1 MNEACTE
8 RLCPFRRRG
17 AGLGGHSGQAAPM
30 MLAVVGAV
38 LAGAVVLFAFGTALG
53 AKGQDQRVADLA
65 AIIAPQVIS
74 ELYPRLFEP
83 P

>member
-1 MNEACTE
+1 
-8 RLCPFRRRG
+8 
-17 AGLGGHSGQAAPM
+17 M

-53 AKGQDQRVADLA
+53 AKGRDQRVADLA
-65 AIIAPQVIS
+65 AIIAAQVMS

>member
-1 MNEACTE
+1 
-8 RLCPFRRRG
+8 
-17 AGLGGHSGQAAPM
+17 M